1 MLDQIMNVNIR
12 LTSRCF
18 HYLLNNQQENIVM
31 LDQIINDQFI
41 TTVVCFHF
49 SEPLGSSTGKC
60 SHGGPDDESRTGV
73 ARCGINKDSV
83 SAKWS
88 PHHYLHKQAY
98 AAAVEATTNYL
109 IANGIYHVTC

>member
-1 MLDQIMNVNIR
+1 
-12 LTSRCF
+12 
-18 HYLLNNQQENIVM
+18 M

-41 TTVVCFHF
+41 TNVVYLHF
-49 SEPLGSSTGKC
+49 LETLGSSTGKC
-60 SHGGPDDESRTGV
+60 SHGGPDDESRTIV
-73 ARCGINKDSV
+73 ARCGINKESM

-98 AAAVEATTNYL
+98 DAAVEATTNYL

>member
-1 MLDQIMNVNIR
+1 MNVNIR
-12 LTSRCF
+12 PTGCCF
-18 HYLLNNQQENIVM
+18 QYLLNNQQENIVM
-31 LDQIINDQFI
+31 LDQIINDQLI
-41 TTVVCFHF
+41 TNRRFFFHF
-49 SEPLGSSTGKC
+49 SEPLASSTGKC
-60 SHGGPDDESRTGV
+60 SHGGPDDEGRTSV

>member
-1 MLDQIMNVNIR
+1 
-12 LTSRCF
+12 
-18 HYLLNNQQENIVM
+18 M

-41 TTVVCFHF
+41 TNVVCFHF

-98 AAAVEATTNYL
+98 AAAIEATTNYL

>member
-1 MLDQIMNVNIR
+1 MLN
-12 LTSRCF
+12 
-18 HYLLNNQQENIVM
+18 
-31 LDQIINDQFI
+31 QIINNRVMTSSSSF
-41 TTVVCFHF
+41 FLFF

-60 SHGGPDDESRTGV
+60 SHGGPDDESRTRV

-83 SAKWS
+83 SANWS

-109 IANGIYHVTC
+109 IANGIYHVTY